1 MLANEQHPLNQLPVV
16 TATQLTAYPWIWF
29 TTGAASLDLMVSYF
43 QQATLAPPAAT
54 VETSSAQSAFRLMQQ
69 SNYLMLLPSTSLV
82 TATHQGLRPLP
93 LQRSFG
99 HYIAGMT
106 YRPSVRHLKAF
117 TSFRDALLGEPA
129 SIPI

>member
-1 MLANEQHPLNQLPVV
+1 VLANEQHPLNQLPVV